1 LAGRS
6 IGEVD
11 LPPDSALV
19 AILREGRVVLP
30 SPEGT
35 LEVGDEVLAVATST
49 ETEDQLARL
58 LGSP

>member
-1 LAGRS
+1 
-6 IGEVD
+6 VP

-30 SPEGT
+30 APEGT
-35 LEVGDEVLAVATST
+35 LEVGDEVLAVATT
-49 ETEDQLARL
+49 PDVEQELGRL